1 MIHGIGTDILHIDR
15 IRPLYDKDPD
25 DPFFRSVFT
34 DRERMLILGRLAPL
48 YAYATRF
55 AGKEAAFKAL
65 RIHPD
70 EIRLSEIEILE
81 DKYGAPTVNLHGNAH
96 SAAERMGITKIHI
109 SLSYETEYAAAFC
122 VAEKREK

>member
-15 IRPLYDKDPD
+15 IRPLYEKNPEDS
-25 DPFFRSVFT
+25 FFCSVFT
-34 DRERMLILGRLAPL
+34 DRERALILGRPAPL

-55 AGKEAAFKAL
+55 AGKEAVFKAL

-81 DKYGAPTVNLHGNAH
+81 DKNGAPTVNLSG
-96 SAAERMGITKIHI
+96 SACSIANKLGVTKIHI

-122 VAEKREK
+122 TAEK